1 MSASHDLCS
10 TAGFV
15 LESEAVEVNLSDVK
29 PLTLVNIELVSRKK
43 DKCEHS
49 SGPR

>member
-29 PLTLVNIELVSRKK
+29 PLTLVNIELVSREKN
-43 DKCEHS
+43 KCGHN
-49 SGPR
+49 GPR

>member
-1 MSASHDLCS
+1 MSGSYDLCS

-15 LESEAVEVNLSDVK
+15 LESEAVEVILSEGE
-29 PLTLVNIELVSRKK
+29 PLALVNIELVSATTR
-43 DKCEHS
+43 CED